1 MTESWET
8 RNSREQKL
16 ENKETRKL
24 GTDEKTNTETDSM
37 EGTSSTEGTAGNTA
51 GTNQSRL
58 MKWWESK
65 TLNTG
70 NKIIKVKQETQETPT
85 KTQNDTH

>member
-1 MTESWET
+1 
-8 RNSREQKL
+8 
-16 ENKETRKL
+16 
-24 GTDEKTNTETDSM
+24 M
-37 EGTSSTEGTAGNTA
+37 EETSSTEGTAGNTA

-58 MKWWESK
+58 MRRWESK

-85 KTQNDTH
+85 KTQNDTY